1 MKKRDFLKKLVVGGI
16 LTAAGLA
23 SKTADAKRKINDD
36 DMAELALILLQADEL
51 SEIEQL
57 ERLRNV
63 NELSKSQQQELAAI
77 IRRGAARLNQTHPWA

>member
-23 SKTADAKRKINDD
+23 SKTANAKRKINDD
-36 DMAELALILLQADEL
+36 DMAEVALVLLQADEL

-63 NELSKSQQQELAAI
+63 NELSNRSSCSISLSSSA
-77 IRRGAARLNQTHPWA
+77 